1 LIAWYDNFPVLSY
14 LILRGRCRN
23 CRKPIS
29 ARYPG
34 VELLTAGIS
43 ILLYYKFGLTIEW
56 GIYLVFSAALVTLAF
71 IDMDRRILPFSITI
85 NGIWIGILVNVILE
99 WPSTFASK
107 WLEYAGL
114 GGLSP
119 KWVALVASLAGAVI
133 CGGFLWLV
141 GAGVT
146 RVMGVEAMGFGD
158 VVMMAMVGAFLG
170 APLALLTIMMG
181 SVLGAV
187 IGVAFILIS
196 GKGKRY
202 ELPFGTFLG
211 FAAIIAVLY
220 GNPHRLVLGPYDS
233 AGAMNA
239 LAEFSV
245 AIALIAI
252 SIVLLRFRSDYKH
265 RRLHDQITNEMPSG
279 VVTVNRHGL
288 IIGHNRASERIFEGM
303 LTNAVL
309 RELVSESER
318 LQNLLDRCINA
329 GEVFTRVEFHVP
341 LAPNTRKESASI
353 SLRLQTKKE
362 EWKERFACCPIY
374 GDCGSA
380 ESNQAERKLRSPGR
394 NVGRDC
400 TRIQEFDCDCPWI
413 RTAFLR

>member
-1 LIAWYDNFPVLSY
+1 MELVVCILFGLAIGSFLNVCIARIPEESVVHPRSRCPQCRKWIAWYDNFPVLSY

-34 VELLTAGIS
+34 VELLTAAIS
-43 ILLYYKFGLTIEW
+43 VLLYYKFGLTTEW

-107 WLEYAGL
+107 WLEYAGF

-141 GAGVT
+141 GAAVT

-170 APLALLTIMMG
+170 APLALLTIMIG

-202 ELPFGTFLG
+202 ELPYGTFLG

-220 GNPHRLVLGPYDS
+220 GNFIIDWYWIHMIQP
-233 AGAMNA
+233 A
-239 LAEFSV
+239 L
-245 AIALIAI
+245 
-252 SIVLLRFRSDYKH
+252 
-265 RRLHDQITNEMPSG
+265 
-279 VVTVNRHGL
+279 
-288 IIGHNRASERIFEGM
+288 
-303 LTNAVL
+303 
-309 RELVSESER
+309 
-318 LQNLLDRCINA
+318 
-329 GEVFTRVEFHVP
+329 
-341 LAPNTRKESASI
+341 
-353 SLRLQTKKE
+353 
-362 EWKERFACCPIY
+362 
-374 GDCGSA
+374 
-380 ESNQAERKLRSPGR
+380 
-394 NVGRDC
+394 
-400 TRIQEFDCDCPWI
+400 
-413 RTAFLR
+413 